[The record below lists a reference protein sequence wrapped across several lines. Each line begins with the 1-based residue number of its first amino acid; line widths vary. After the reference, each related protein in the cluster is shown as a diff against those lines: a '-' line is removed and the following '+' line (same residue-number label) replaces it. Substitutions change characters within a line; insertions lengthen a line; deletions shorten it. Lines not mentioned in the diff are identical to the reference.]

1 MIDSGKV
8 TAGRSDAQRRLVLH
22 GAIILLAGFLCGYAA
37 VFEEVSRSGR
47 TWQAAHAAL
56 LLTGVWL
63 IATAAVLP
71 LLELPRRERTALI
84 VSLIG
89 GAYSFMAAVLIQAAT
104 GVRAISPDV
113 PGIGR
118 VAFAANLLA
127 VPGTILAASL
137 TILGAWNGLRASRRA
152 PATEPAEATP
162 SAEFAK

>member
-1 MIDSGKV
+1 MP
-8 TAGRSDAQRRLVLH
+8 AQSDAQRQLVLH
-22 GAIILLAGFLCGYAA
+22 GAIIVLIGLLSGYAA

-71 LLELPRRERTALI
+71 LLDLPQRERTALL
-84 VSLIG
+84 VSLTG
-89 GAYSFMAAVLIQAAT
+89 GAYSFMTAVLIQAAT

-113 PGIGR
+113 RGISL

-127 VPGTILAASL
+127 VLGTILAASL
-137 TILGAWNGLRASRRA
+137 TILGAWNGLRASRQVVATDTDSTRA
-152 PATEPAEATP
+152 
-162 SAEFAK
+162 FARGE

>member
-1 MIDSGKV
+1 M
-8 TAGRSDAQRRLVLH
+8 TAQTNAQRRLVLH
-22 GAIILLAGFLCGYAA
+22 GAIILLVGLLSGYAA

-71 LLELPRRERTALI
+71 LLELPQRERKALVI
-84 VSLIG
+84 SLSG
-89 GAYSFMAAVLIQAAT
+89 GAYSFMIAVLVQAAT

-113 PGIGR
+113 RGISL

-127 VPGTILAASL
+127 VLGTILAASL
-137 TILGAWNGLRASRRA
+137 TILGAWNGLRAARRDASPKPTETA
-152 PATEPAEATP
+152 PSFATAE
-162 SAEFAK
+162 